1 MDAAIAL
8 AAAVRHAGLG
18 VMALGNGGR
27 LLYANE
33 VARSCLGLGGPLR
46 LRQGRLVATGAAGR
60 YVFEALA
67 RLDQTGRPQ
76 FFALQGPARVAGGTG
91 AAAQAFAVTACIE
104 ELGRVRQRVLILE
117 PFGERGPLD
126 ETALSHW
133 LGLTGAQARVA
144 AALSRGLSPEEVARH
159 CGRSIATIRTHI
171 RGILER
177 TNLESLQQL
186 YRALAGL
193 GRGWFAASR

>member
-1 MDAAIAL
+1 
-8 AAAVRHAGLG
+8 
-18 VMALGNGGR
+18 MALGSGGR

-33 VARSCLGLGGPLR
+33 VARSCLGPEGPLR
-46 LRQGRLVATGAAGR
+46 LRQGRLVGSGAAAR

-67 RLDQTGRPQ
+67 RLEQTGRPQ
-76 FFALQGPARVAGGTG
+76 FFALQGTGRPAGGTG

-104 ELGRVRQRVLILE
+104 QPGRLRQQVLILE

-126 ETALSHW
+126 ETALRHW
-133 LGLTGAQARVA
+133 LGLTDAQARVA
-144 AALSRGLSPEEVARH
+144 AALSRGLSPEDAARH

-177 TNLESLQQL
+177 TNLQSLQQL

-193 GRGWFAASR
+193 GRGWFAQSR